1 MTQQEDLTESLTQAI
16 NDFYRRT
23 DELYHDIAK
32 RMGLADCAFEILYS
46 LMIYDGLTQTQ
57 LQMAGFSSKQTI
69 SSSVKRLKQAG
80 LVEGRADGR
89 ANRIFL
95 TEAGRAFAER
105 RIRPVLDAERSAAAI
120 FGPAQQKAIIKNIE
134 RYTEALA
141 SRFEALDI

>member
-69 SSSVKRLKQAG
+69 SSSVKRLKQDG

-89 ANRIFL
+89 SNRIFL

-120 FGPAQQKAIIKNIE
+120 FDPAQQKAIIKNIE